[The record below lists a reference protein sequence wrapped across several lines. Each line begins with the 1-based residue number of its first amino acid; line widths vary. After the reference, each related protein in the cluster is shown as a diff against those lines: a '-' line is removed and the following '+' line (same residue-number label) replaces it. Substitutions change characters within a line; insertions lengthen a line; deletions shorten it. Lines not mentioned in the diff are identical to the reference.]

1 MTTGRLVF
9 AVLAAFLVTG
19 PALAGPCTAEIDRA
33 QARLDQKIDA
43 VAGAGTTGTQSTA
56 AQTHRQPTPGSVA
69 RAEEKLG
76 EGTSLEPAMAALTQ
90 ARKADA
96 ADDRAGCEKALNEVA
111 RIVGP

>member
-1 MTTGRLVF
+1 MTMLRLGF
-9 AVLAAFLVTG
+9 AGLAAFLFIE

-33 QARLDQKIDA
+33 QVRLDSRIDA
-43 VAGAGTTGTQSTA
+43 VAGAGATGTQSSA
-56 AQTHRQPTPGSVA
+56 AEAHRQPTPGSVA

-76 EGTSLEPAMAALTQ
+76 EGTSLEPALAALAQ

-96 ADDRAGCEKALNEVA
+96 EGDRAGCETALGEVV